1 MLPSE
6 TPTAMPE
13 RGATPHVAHR
23 RGATRLGLLAA
34 TTAILLGAGVFVGV
48 STAHAEDG
56 VTSESGIYYTTT
68 DGESTVT
75 STDSK
80 SFQGT
85 STILAFAPETEAP
98 VVAIGENAFA
108 NATNVGTLTI
118 PNTVESIG
126 ESAFAG
132 TGVTSIIFGTG
143 TSELTF
149 IGEGAFGGNSL
160 DSVILPDKLKTIDRF
175 AFSGTGLDSVTLPAA
190 LETIGQ
196 DAFSDNSL
204 ESLILPDKL
213 ETIGPDAFSSNPLT
227 SVTFRGPQ
235 PTLGWRAFL
244 GYVDVVLYYPSTEI
258 YDPGATNWSAYE
270 LVSYVYCTPTSPCSS
285 ATTTIEPGS
294 RTATLAALNWTDT
307 DLAIW
312 TEEGDLMFS
321 HTVTTITGTMLLT
334 VDDRS
339 GSGAGWA
346 VSVQASDFSWSPSI
360 NSAAESADDIANTA
374 LKIGV
379 GVISTVHGDPRSA
392 LIPAGSIQ
400 TMDASHIMLTA
411 HTNDGEGA
419 YTTPLTLALTVPANA
434 RAGNYTSTLTTT
446 MSVSP

>member
-6 TPTAMPE
+6 PPTAMPD
-13 RGATPHVAHR
+13 RGITRFVAHR
-23 RGATRLGLLAA
+23 RGAFRLGLMAA
-34 TTAILLGAGVFVGV
+34 TTAILLGAGAFVGV

-80 SFQGT
+80 SFLGT
-85 STILAFAPETEAP
+85 TTILAFAPETDAP
-98 VVAIGENAFA
+98 VVAIGDNAFA

-118 PNTVESIG
+118 PDAVESIG

-160 DSVILPDKLKTIDRF
+160 DSVILPDKLQTIDRF
-175 AFSGTGLDSVTLPAA
+175 AFSGTGLNSVTLPAA
-190 LETIGQ
+190 LEHIGQ
-196 DAFSDNSL
+196 DAFSDNGL

-213 ETIGPDAFSSNPLT
+213 ETIGQDAFSSNPLT

-235 PTLGWRAFL
+235 PTLGLRAFL
-244 GYVDVVLYYPSTEI
+244 GYVDVVLHYPSTEI
-258 YDPGATNWSAYE
+258 YDSGATNWSAYE

-285 ATTTIEPGS
+285 AATTIEPGS
-294 RTATLAALNWTDT
+294 RTATLDPLSWTKT
-307 DLAIW
+307 DPAVW

-321 HTVTTITGTMLLT
+321 HTTTDITGSVDLT
-334 VDDRS
+334 VDDSS
-339 GSGAGWA
+339 GSGAGWV
-346 VSVQASDFSWSPSI
+346 VSLQASSFTWSASD
-360 NSAAESADDIANTA
+360 NSTATTAPDIASSAMQVTVGIVPTSDNAPTKVSGA
-374 LKIGV
+374 QAMGSSRTLLSAVANKGEGTYIVPLTIGV
-379 GVISTVHGDPRSA
+379 TI
-392 LIPAGSIQ
+392 
-400 TMDASHIMLTA
+400 
-411 HTNDGEGA
+411 
-419 YTTPLTLALTVPANA
+419 PANA
-434 RAGNYTSTLTTT
+434 RAGTYTSTLTTT